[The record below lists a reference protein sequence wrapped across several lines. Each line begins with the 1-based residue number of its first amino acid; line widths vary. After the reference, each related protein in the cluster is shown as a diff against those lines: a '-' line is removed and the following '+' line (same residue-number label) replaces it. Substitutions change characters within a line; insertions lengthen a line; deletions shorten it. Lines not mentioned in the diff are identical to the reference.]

1 MNILIVGSGGRE
13 HAIAWKIK
21 QSPRVSRLWVAPG
34 NAGTASIAENVVLST
49 DDVAGLVQFAA
60 GHHIDLAVIGPENAL
75 AAGLVD
81 ALHEAG
87 IPAFGPTRNAA
98 QIETSKAFSKAFMQR
113 HAIPTARFA
122 TFTRIQD
129 ALAYLDQVDHAVV
142 IKASGLAA
150 GKGVIIPETR
160 QKALDALQAI
170 MVDRAFG
177 DAGEEVIIEEKLEGE
192 EVSLMAFSD
201 GFTVRAML
209 PAQDHKRIF
218 DEDQGPNTGGMGAYA
233 PTPLCPPALVEEV
246 TCNILQPTIDGLR
259 EEGMPFVGVL
269 YAGLMITASGV
280 KVLEFNARFGDPET
294 QVVLPLLENDL
305 LDVLEACVNGRLD
318 QLPLR
323 WHDRSAVTV
332 VLASEG
338 YPGKYTIGQ
347 VITRLDA
354 IPLPQSGDSTMVF
367 HAGTRMENG
376 KVVTAG
382 GRVLNVTAD
391 GQTLQAALANVYR
404 TVDAIHFDGMQYRSD
419 IAQKALR
426 PKAGASSAYAASGVD
441 IDAGNRAV
449 ELMKTAVRSTYTQS
463 VLAGIGAFGGLF
475 DAGAVKAM
483 QNPVLVAST
492 DGVGTKVRIAAQV
505 GRYESLGMDI
515 VNHCIND
522 ILVQGARP
530 LFFLDYFA
538 TAKLD
543 PEIAAAVVTGISRA
557 CREAGCALLGGET
570 AEMPGVYND
579 GEFDIAGTIVGLVE
593 REKIL
598 PRASLQPG
606 DLLIGLASSGPHT
619 NGYSLIRAIFANTPL
634 DTIYPELGSSL
645 SDALLA
651 PHRSYLH
658 TLSPVLDCSPSPV
671 KALAHLTG
679 GGFIENIPR
688 VLPDGLRAVIH
699 TRAWT
704 VPPLFRLI
712 QSVGQVAEAEM
723 YRVFNMGIGMVAV
736 VAPEQLEV
744 FQHAL
749 VEPSWVIGELIP
761 GQKGVDLK

>member
-21 QSPRVSRLWVAPG
+21 QSSRVSRLWVAPG
-34 NAGTASIAENVVLST
+34 NAGTAEIAENVPVAAE
-49 DDVAGLVQFAA
+49 DVTGLVQFATDQKV
-60 GHHIDLAVIGPENAL
+60 DLVVVGPESAL

-81 ALHEAG
+81 ALHAAG
-87 IPAFGPTRNAA
+87 IPAFGPTRAAA
-98 QIETSKAFSKAFMQR
+98 QIETSKAFSKTFMQR
-113 HAIPTARFA
+113 HAIPSASFA
-122 TFTRIQD
+122 AFTRYED
-129 ALAYLDQVDHAVV
+129 ALAYLDQVDHPVV

-150 GKGVIIPETR
+150 GKGVIVPETS
-160 QKALDALQAI
+160 QEALAALQTI
-170 MVDRAFG
+170 MVERAFG
-177 DAGEEVIIEEKLEGE
+177 SAGEEVIIEEKLEGE

-201 GFTVRAML
+201 GFTVRAMP

-218 DEDQGPNTGGMGAYA
+218 DGDRGPNTGGMGASA
-233 PTPLCPPALVEEV
+233 PTPLCPPALVQEV
-246 TCNILQPTIDGLR
+246 TGTVLQPVIDGLR

-269 YAGLMITASGV
+269 YAGLMITANSV
-280 KVLEFNARFGDPET
+280 KVLEFNCRFGDPET

-305 LDVLEACVNGRLD
+305 VDVLEACVHGRLN

-338 YPGKYTIGQ
+338 YPGKYKSRQ
-347 VITRLDA
+347 VVLGLES
-354 IPLPQSGDSTMVF
+354 IPHPQSGDLSIVF
-367 HAGTRMENG
+367 HAGTQTENG

-391 GQTLQAALANVYR
+391 GQTLQAALANAYR
-404 TVDAIHFDGMQYRSD
+404 AVDAIHFDGMQYRSD

-426 PKAGASSAYAASGVD
+426 SNTGASSAYAASGVD

-449 ELMKTAVRSTYTQS
+449 ALMKSAVRSTYTQS

-475 DAGAVKAM
+475 DAGTVKTM

-538 TAKLD
+538 AAKLD

-557 CREAGCALLGGET
+557 CHEAGCAVLGGET
-570 AEMPGVYND
+570 AEMPGVYHD
-579 GEFDIAGTIVGLVE
+579 GEFDIAGTIIGIVE

-598 PRASLQPG
+598 PRANIQPG
-606 DLLIGLASSGPHT
+606 DLLVGLASTGPHT

-634 DTIYPELGSSL
+634 DTVSPELGSSL
-645 SDALLA
+645 ADALLA

-658 TLSPVLDCSPSPV
+658 VLSPVLDCSPSPV

-688 VLPDGLRAVIH
+688 VLPDGLRAIIH
-699 TRAWT
+699 TQAWSI
-704 VPPLFRLI
+704 PPLFRLI
-712 QSVGQVAEAEM
+712 QSTGQVAETEM

-736 VAPEQLEV
+736 VAPDQLED

-749 VEPSWVIGELIP
+749 AEPSWVIGKLVSGP
-761 GQKGVDLK
+761 KGVDLR